1 MLTAAPS
8 RYSQNLGLGPKKAG
22 LGDTI
27 DVSLGRR
34 QSPQALSLQ
43 AAHGLFSPGMSL
55 AHIQIKCQ
63 LESSG
68 RLLFPGRQQQ
78 W

>member
-8 RYSQNLGLGPKKAG
+8 RYSQNPGLGPKKVG
-22 LGDTI
+22 VGDTLE
-27 DVSLGRR
+27 VSLGRR

-43 AAHGLFSPGMSL
+43 AAHGRFSPGISL
-55 AHIQIKCQ
+55 AHVQIKCQ

-68 RLLFPGRQQQ
+68 RLLFLGRQQQ